1 MIIDTCLF
9 SEDFNALEIR
19 LAELYDVVDLFVIC
33 ESKFTFTGLEKPL
46 YLSKNF
52 QLFNK
57 YKNKI
62 HILVEDKK
70 HLTKFAFIRE
80 TYQRK
85 KISQFL
91 DTFDIR
97 DSDLI
102 IYSDCDEIPKSSVI
116 QKLSQKKNVN
126 AILEFRM
133 FSNYLN
139 TFSGSWL
146 RARAVSGNLYRNIES
161 LRQDVYLLSL
171 TDRKY
176 MKRFFTRVPIWYTT
190 RNFYLWKLPKFYR
203 RSVIE
208 VIPDAGWHFNNLYS
222 KQHIIRKLS
231 ASAHINHNNSEIIY
245 NLSERLKYGQDIY
258 TGKNYKVVDIDET
271 FPHEIINNIGKWD
284 KYIFR

>member
-33 ESKFTFTGLEKPL
+33 ESKFTFKGFEKPL
-46 YLSKNF
+46 HLSKNF
-52 QLFNK
+52 HIFDK
-57 YKNKI
+57 YKEKI

-70 HLTKFAFIRE
+70 HLTKYPFIRE

-91 DTFDIR
+91 DTLDIV

-102 IYSDCDEIPKSSVI
+102 IYSDCDEIAKSSVI
-116 QKLSQKKNVN
+116 QKLSHMKNVN

-171 TDRKY
+171 SDRKY
-176 MKRFFTRVPIWYTT
+176 FKRFLTRVPIWFTT
-190 RNFYLWKLPKFYR
+190 RNYYLWELPKFYSR
-203 RSVIE
+203 PVIE

-222 KQHIIRKLS
+222 KEHIMRKLS
-231 ASAHINHNNSEIIY
+231 ASAHVEHNNSQIIK

-258 TGKNYKVVDIDET
+258 SGKKYEVLDIDET
-271 FPHEIINNIGKWD
+271 FPQEIINNLVKWD